1 MEEQLNNEEE
11 NATINYRGKYCLIKY
26 ILHLLKDDTE
36 KFIRQKNLK
45 IDVNSSSYKSTI
57 GNINYN
63 MTINSLQYNK
73 KIDIK
78 ENLPKIQKINSSNYL
93 IRDEFNN
100 NVNYNEISIKV
111 NLIPNLDKK
120 TIIDFNFFNFFF
132 L

>member
-63 MTINSLQYNK
+63 MTINSLQ
-73 KIDIK
+73 
-78 ENLPKIQKINSSNYL
+78 
-93 IRDEFNN
+93 
-100 NVNYNEISIKV
+100 
-111 NLIPNLDKK
+111 
-120 TIIDFNFFNFFF
+120 
-132 L
+132 